1 METDRTNVAA
11 VHGHIWGESVA
22 PLLHLNEG
30 SRFDCVIMSD
40 LVYLLYNSLQDT
52 MRVDL
57 IGHFKPCM
65 TEI

>member
-11 VHGHIWGESVA
+11 VHGHVWGESVA

-40 LVYLLYNSLQDT
+40 LVYLLYNSLQDNFVET
-52 MRVDL
+52 LVDVQ
-57 IGHFKPCM
+57 
-65 TEI
+65 